1 MSRRK
6 NILFIL
12 LPVSVLIVIF
22 LSLYVFNV
30 YGDLII
36 RDPENLY
43 ADHNSTIKIEVIPVN
58 AFGWKIPFRK
68 SHAEFEFIEGENLVE
83 IIEIDNQ
90 RGFIILRSN
99 SEPGRVEISVKSSYS
114 LLPNLVII
122 EILTLTV

>member
-12 LPVSVLIVIF
+12 IPVILLIVIF

-58 AFGWKIPFRK
+58 AFGWKIPFRN
-68 SHAEFEFIEGENLVE
+68 SHAEFEFIEGKNLVD

-114 LLPNLVII
+114 ILPNLVII